1 MDEERIKKTGW
12 QLPLPED
19 AEVFEYENDPG
30 TDAKDS
36 CCTRG

>member
-19 AEVFEYENDPG
+19 AEVFEYENDSG
-30 TDAKDS
+30 TDAKDP